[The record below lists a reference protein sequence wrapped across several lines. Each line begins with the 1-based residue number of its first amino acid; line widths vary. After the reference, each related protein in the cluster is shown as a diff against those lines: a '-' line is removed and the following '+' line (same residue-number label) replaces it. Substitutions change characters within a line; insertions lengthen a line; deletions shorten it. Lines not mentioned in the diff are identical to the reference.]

1 MSGTGRLH
9 TQKQGEKSWEQS
21 GNRAKST
28 PIGYGLP
35 TTFSG
40 INFLHSQGFPRAE
53 CYPWPGPMGPPKHS
67 GVSDIMIPK
76 SALGKSGRPH
86 SQQTEH
92 DSKQLWCPAELLLH
106 PQGPGLPMGMAECKG
121 WHQGSTGGVQY
132 TSVLNYLLFP
142 HIRSRSWAAVACNG
156 MPTAP
161 QQIQF
166 NIPTLPTTWEGQ
178 AHSRLLHTCVA
189 TPGRIQLQ
197 HPLWIQGRFR
207 THPSNFVR
215 KVV

>member
-1 MSGTGRLH
+1 MEQADFTRKNRVRSPESNQGT
-9 TQKQGEKSWEQS
+9 EQ
-21 GNRAKST
+21 N
-28 PIGYGLP
+28 PPPLVM
-35 TTFSG
+35 
-40 INFLHSQGFPRAE
+40 GFPQHFLVSISYIPRVSHGQRLQNSSQ
-53 CYPWPGPMGPPKHS
+53 CYPWPGPLGPPKHS

-142 HIRSRSWAAVACNG
+142 HIRSRS
-156 MPTAP
+156 
-161 QQIQF
+161 
-166 NIPTLPTTWEGQ
+166 
-178 AHSRLLHTCVA
+178 
-189 TPGRIQLQ
+189 
-197 HPLWIQGRFR
+197 
-207 THPSNFVR
+207 
-215 KVV
+215 